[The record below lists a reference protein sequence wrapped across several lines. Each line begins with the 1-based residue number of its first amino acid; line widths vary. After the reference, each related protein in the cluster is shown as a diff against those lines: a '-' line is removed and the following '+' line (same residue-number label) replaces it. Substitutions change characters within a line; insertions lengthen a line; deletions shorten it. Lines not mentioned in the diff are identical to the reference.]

1 MLCEFIWTVILKFSA
16 FVILLFIP
24 SYIAAAANIDHC
36 KQEWKSIINSNI
48 TVNEAI
54 NKWKE
59 QKQECSGSGFY
70 ERNLIQLYINSKNYE
85 SARLE
90 AKNSIEKQLPGRS
103 AFKIMY
109 LDTLFF
115 EYIERGEN
123 NRKKWEELET
133 QYSKYLYSNLSLA
146 YIRVSDININLGNY
160 KKAKRIA
167 MEGINLS
174 PEWGLYRNIML
185 ANYNLKKYS
194 EVPYNFKSAYTLNK
208 KLIGNKNL
216 MLTLSRSYIELE
228 EWMPAR
234 NTLINLRKAV
244 PKIEFDQDYIDTALL
259 LKQRMVEAGVIE

>member
-24 SYIAAAANIDHC
+24 SYIATAANIDHC

-115 EYIERGEN
+115 EYI
-123 NRKKWEELET
+123 
-133 QYSKYLYSNLSLA
+133 
-146 YIRVSDININLGNY
+146 
-160 KKAKRIA
+160 
-167 MEGINLS
+167 
-174 PEWGLYRNIML
+174 
-185 ANYNLKKYS
+185 
-194 EVPYNFKSAYTLNK
+194 
-208 KLIGNKNL
+208 
-216 MLTLSRSYIELE
+216 
-228 EWMPAR
+228 
-234 NTLINLRKAV
+234 
-244 PKIEFDQDYIDTALL
+244 
-259 LKQRMVEAGVIE
+259 